1 MSFRFRRSFRVS
13 RKVIRTSESGHWRSD
28 GPRVDSC
35 AGYPRPGWAKTRMGR
50 KARPLTGNGGKQAV
64 DVQEIRKIEAYLR
77 RLFGN
82 PKIRVVPR
90 PKKDDS
96 VEVYIDNEFIAV
108 ISADEDEGD
117 YNFNMSIL
125 GVDLE

>member
-1 MSFRFRRSFRVS
+1 MPGLVPGIHDF
-13 RKVIRTSESGHWRSD
+13 GH
-28 GPRVDSC
+28 GC
-35 AGYPRPGWAKTRMGR
+35 AKTWMAGTSP
-50 KARPLTGNGGKQAV
+50 AMTETSAGEQPV
-64 DVQEIRKIEAYLR
+64 DVQDIRKIEAYLR

-82 PKIRVVPR
+82 AKIRVVPR

-96 VEVYIDNEFIAV
+96 VEVYIDQEFIAV

-125 GVDLE
+125 AMDLE

>member
-1 MSFRFRRSFRVS
+1 M
-13 RKVIRTSESGHWRSD
+13 
-28 GPRVDSC
+28 
-35 AGYPRPGWAKTRMGR
+35 
-50 KARPLTGNGGKQAV
+50 
-64 DVQEIRKIEAYLR
+64 DVNEIRKIEAYLR

-82 PKIRVVPR
+82 PKIQLRPR

-96 VEVYIDNEFIAV
+96 VEVYIGDEFIAV

>member
-1 MSFRFRRSFRVS
+1 M
-13 RKVIRTSESGHWRSD
+13 
-28 GPRVDSC
+28 
-35 AGYPRPGWAKTRMGR
+35 AGTTPAMTETTAGEQP
-50 KARPLTGNGGKQAV
+50 V
-64 DVQEIRKIEAYLR
+64 DVKEIRKIEAYLR

-82 PKIRVVPR
+82 AKIRVVPR

-96 VEVYIDNEFIAV
+96 VEVYIDEEFIAV

-125 GVDLE
+125 AVDLE

>member
-1 MSFRFRRSFRVS
+1 MSALRAS
-13 RKVIRTSESGHWRSD
+13 SGLRN
-28 GPRVDSC
+28 
-35 AGYPRPGWAKTRMGR
+35 
-50 KARPLTGNGGKQAV
+50 LTGRAGELSV
-64 DVQEIRKIEAYLR
+64 DLQEIRKIEAYLR

-82 PKIRVVPR
+82 PKIRLVPR

-96 VEVYIDNEFIAV
+96 VEVYIDDEFVAV

-125 GVDLE
+125 GVDL

>member
-1 MSFRFRRSFRVS
+1 
-13 RKVIRTSESGHWRSD
+13 VIRIASA
-28 GPRVDSC
+28 
-35 AGYPRPGWAKTRMGR
+35 AGAGEQP
-50 KARPLTGNGGKQAV
+50 V
-64 DVQEIRKIEAYLR
+64 DVQEIRMIEAYLR

-82 PKIRVVPR
+82 AKIRVVPR

-96 VEVYIDNEFIAV
+96 VEVYIDQEFIAV

-125 GVDLE
+125 GVDL

>member
-1 MSFRFRRSFRVS
+1 MPGLVPGIPLRDDSLVLAG
-13 RKVIRTSESGHWRSD
+13 IAGTSPAMTTEKLCRQGEQ
-28 GPRVDSC
+28 P
-35 AGYPRPGWAKTRMGR
+35 
-50 KARPLTGNGGKQAV
+50 V

-82 PKIRVVPR
+82 AKIRVVPR

-96 VEVYIDNEFIAV
+96 VEVYIDQEFIAV

-125 GVDLE
+125 SVDLE